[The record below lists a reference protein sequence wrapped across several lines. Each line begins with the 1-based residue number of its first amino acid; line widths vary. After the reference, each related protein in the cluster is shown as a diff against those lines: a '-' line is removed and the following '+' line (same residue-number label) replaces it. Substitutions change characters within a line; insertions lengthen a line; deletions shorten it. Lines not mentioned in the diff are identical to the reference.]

1 MKRTHIIIYIS
12 ITLLTFCVIGLTTMY
27 FQNRAIL
34 KDAENTL
41 LALRNDMASMRNL
54 SPVVCNDS
62 ESAGTDIADIVS
74 PAVVLIRVSGKNFE
88 AAGSGFIV
96 DNTGYIVT
104 NQHVIEDA
112 NSIRVTLSTGD
123 TYEADL
129 IDSDA
134 TKDMAVIKLL
144 SDRTDFHTI
153 KLGSASNAVV
163 GESVM
168 AVGYPIGL
176 ELPGPAS
183 YTNGIVSAI
192 REFGSVLYIQTDA
205 AFNTGNSG
213 GPLINQQG
221 MVLGMC
227 TSIIG
232 SSNPL
237 HNVQGLGLAIHIGD
251 VLRFINSGRVP
262 CANCHNNG

>member
-1 MKRTHIIIYIS
+1 MKKTHIVIYLS
-12 ITLLTFCVIGLTTMY
+12 ITALAFCVIGLTTLY

-34 KDAENTL
+34 KDAESTL

-54 SPVVCNDS
+54 SPVDCDS
-62 ESAGTDIADIVS
+62 TSNIADIASLVS
-74 PAVVLIRVSGKNFE
+74 PAVVLINVSGKNFV

-96 DNTGYIVT
+96 DNRGYVVT
-104 NQHVIEDA
+104 NQHVIADA
-112 NSIRVTLSTGD
+112 NSIRVTLNTGD
-123 TYEADL
+123 SYEANL

-134 TKDMAVIKLL
+134 IKDMAVLKLL
-144 SDRTDFHTI
+144 SDRTDFPTI

-176 ELPGPAS
+176 ELTGPAS

-192 REFGSVLYIQTDA
+192 REFGGILYIQTDA

-237 HNVQGLGLAIHIGD
+237 DSVQGLGLAIHIRD
-251 VLRFINSGRVP
+251 ILLFVNSGRIP
-262 CANCHNNG
+262 CANCHDNG